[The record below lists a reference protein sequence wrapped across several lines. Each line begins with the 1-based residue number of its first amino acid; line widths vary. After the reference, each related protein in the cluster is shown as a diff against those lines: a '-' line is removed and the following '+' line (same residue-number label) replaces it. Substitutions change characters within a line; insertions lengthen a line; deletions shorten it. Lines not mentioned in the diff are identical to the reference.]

1 MWIRNLIFLAIFIV
15 SIVISLLLHKKYSGF
30 CDYLSIIGSIASVL
44 GIIYTLYEIF
54 KIKSTAEAINVAI
67 DNNTNSLSQYTTFKD
82 INVLSTIIDEIEAY
96 ARQNKIE
103 PTLIKLKYLKDEI
116 GILKEFLEKSD
127 SNLQPIKI
135 SSTQM
140 SKLNMFITQLSGIL
154 NPTEVNWSEL
164 IEILE
169 KIKDQLNKAVGA
181 MKKV

>member
-15 SIVISLLLHKKYSGF
+15 LIVISLLLHKIYSEF
-30 CDYLSIIGSIASVL
+30 CDYFSIIGSIASVF

-54 KIKSTAEAINVAI
+54 NLKSTAEAINVAI
-67 DNNTNSLSQYTTFKD
+67 ENNTDSLSQYTTFKD
-82 INVLSTIIDEIEAY
+82 INVLSTIIDEIEVY
-96 ARQNKIE
+96 AREKKIE

-116 GILKEFLEKSD
+116 AILKEFLEKSD
-127 SNLQPIKI
+127 PNLQPIKI
-135 SSTQM
+135 SSTQF